1 MTAILNT
8 IVAILTL
15 LPKIIET
22 VQAVENAIPMSGA
35 GKQKADMVLQAVEA
49 AGDGA
54 TESIPMIQ
62 KLIDI
67 VVKTMNTIGAFK
79 K

>member
-8 IVAILTL
+8 ILAILTL

-22 VQAVENAIPMSGA
+22 VQAVESAIPMSGA
-35 GKQKADMVLQAVEA
+35 GKAKSDMILQSVQA
-49 AGDGA
+49 AG
-54 TESIPMIQ
+54 ESAVASVPLIQ

-67 VVKTMNTIGAFK
+67 VVNTMNTIGAFK